1 MDRPVGMDRPVSGAD
16 PQPLLD
22 DDEPAPYEIVNPD
35 GRSRVILTC
44 DHASRRIPRRLGT
57 LGVAPAD
64 LERHVA
70 WDIGAATVARR
81 LSKILDAPLILCGY
95 SRLVV
100 DCNRQLDEADA
111 FVTQSE
117 DVRVAGNEA
126 IGEAARD
133 ARAEAVFWPYH
144 DAVNRI
150 VSARAAGEATPV
162 MVSVHSFTPVY
173 HGVSRPWDIGV
184 LHRWDRRL
192 ADLMMT
198 ALGDDGGLMV
208 GDNEP
213 YRVALDEDY
222 TIPVHAETR
231 GIPYTL
237 LEIRQDL
244 VADDAGN
251 EDWAD
256 RLASVLGNVLD
267 DASVGSYTAPATDVS
282 EPRFE

>member
-1 MDRPVGMDRPVSGAD
+1 MDRPVAD
-16 PQPLLD
+16 TDPRPLLD

-64 LERHVA
+64 LDRHIA
-70 WDIGAATVARR
+70 WDIGAAAVARR
-81 LSKILDAPLILCGY
+81 LSAILDAPLILCGY

-100 DCNRQLDEADA
+100 DCNRPLDQAGA

-117 DVRVAGNEA
+117 DVRITGNESLA
-126 IGEAARD
+126 AAARD
-133 ARAEAVFWPYH
+133 ARVEAIYWPYH

-150 VSARAAGEATPV
+150 VAARTAREATPA
-162 MVSVHSFTPVY
+162 MVSVHSFTPIY

-192 ADLMMT
+192 SDLMIT
-198 ALGDDGGLMV
+198 ELRGGDLVV
-208 GDNEP
+208 GDNQP
-213 YRVALDEDY
+213 YKVALDDDY
-222 TIPVHAETR
+222 TIPVHAEAR
-231 GIPYTL
+231 GMPYTL

-244 VADDAGN
+244 VATDAGA
-251 EDWAD
+251 EEWAG
-256 RLASVLGNVLD
+256 RLAGILEGVLEDPG
-267 DASVGSYTAPATDVS
+267 VGHYATPAPDVS
-282 EPRFE
+282 EPRFS

>member
-70 WDIGAATVARR
+70 WDIGAAAVARR
-81 LSKILDAPLILCGY
+81 LSEILDAPLILCGY

-126 IGEAARD
+126 IGAAARD

-244 VADDAGN
+244 VADDAGT

-267 DASVGSYTAPATDVS
+267 DPSVGSYTAPATDVS

>member
-1 MDRPVGMDRPVSGAD
+1 MDTSVEIDRPVAGAD
-16 PQPLLD
+16 PRSLLD
-22 DDEPAPYEIVNPD
+22 EDEPAPYEIVNPD

-64 LERHVA
+64 LARHIA
-70 WDIGAATVARR
+70 WDIGAAAVARR
-81 LSKILDAPLILCGY
+81 LSELLDAPLILCGY

-100 DCNRQLDEADA
+100 DCNRQLHEADA

-117 DVRVAGNEA
+117 DVRIAGNEA
-126 IGEAARD
+126 IGQAARD
-133 ARAEAVFWPYH
+133 ARTEAIFWPYH
-144 DAVNRI
+144 HAVNRI
-150 VSARAAGEATPV
+150 VSARTAGAATPV

-173 HGVSRPWDIGV
+173 LGVARPWDIGV

-198 ALGDDGGLMV
+198 ALRGGELVV
-208 GDNEP
+208 GDNQP
-213 YRVALDEDY
+213 YQVAIDEDY

-231 GIPYTL
+231 GMPYAL

-244 VADDAGN
+244 VASDGDAH
-251 EDWAD
+251 DWAG
-256 RLASVLGNVLD
+256 RLAGVLDEVLD
-267 DASVGSYTAPATDVS
+267 DPGVGTYAAPAHDIH
-282 EPRFE
+282 EPRFD

>member
-1 MDRPVGMDRPVSGAD
+1 MDRPMAAD
-16 PQPLLD
+16 DAPPLLD

-57 LGVAPAD
+57 LGVASAD
-64 LERHVA
+64 LGRHVA
-70 WDIGAATVARR
+70 WDIGAAAVARR
-81 LSKILDAPLILCGY
+81 LSEILDAPLILCGY

-100 DCNRQLDEADA
+100 DCNRQLDQAEA

-117 DVRVAGNEA
+117 DVRVPGNEA
-126 IGEAARD
+126 MSAAARE

-144 DAVNRI
+144 EAVNR
-150 VSARAAGEATPV
+150 VVGARTGAEAAPV

-173 HGVSRPWDIGV
+173 HGEARPWDIGV

-192 ADLMMT
+192 ADLMLT
-198 ALGDDGGLMV
+198 ALRGDGGLHV
-208 GDNEP
+208 GDNQP

-231 GIPYTL
+231 GMPHAL

-244 VADDAGN
+244 VAADAGT
-251 EDWAD
+251 EDWAG
-256 RLASVLGNVLD
+256 RLASVLGDVLD
-267 DASVGSYTAPATDVS
+267 DPSVGGYTAPATDVR

>member
-1 MDRPVGMDRPVSGAD
+1 MDRPVAD
-16 PQPLLD
+16 ANTRRLLD

-70 WDIGAATVARR
+70 WDIGAAAVARR
-81 LSKILDAPLILCGY
+81 LSEILDAPLILCGY

-117 DVRVAGNEA
+117 DVHVAGNEA
-126 IGEAARD
+126 IGAAARD

-144 DAVNRI
+144 EAVNGI
-150 VSARAAGEATPV
+150 VCARTAGEATPV

-173 HGVSRPWDIGV
+173 HGAARPWDIGV

-198 ALGDDGGLMV
+198 ALRGGELVV
-208 GDNEP
+208 GDNQP
-213 YRVALDEDY
+213 YRVALGEDY

-231 GIPYTL
+231 GMPYAL

-244 VADDAGN
+244 VAADAGA
-251 EDWAD
+251 EDWAG
-256 RLASVLGNVLD
+256 RLAGVLD
-267 DASVGSYTAPATDVS
+267 DVLDDPGVGDYTTPAPDIS
-282 EPRFE
+282 EPRFEQLT

>member
-1 MDRPVGMDRPVSGAD
+1 MDRPMADAD
-16 PQPLLD
+16 PRPLLD
-22 DDEPAPYEIVNPD
+22 DDEPAPYEIVNLD
-35 GRSRVILTC
+35 GPSRVILNC

-64 LERHVA
+64 LERHIA
-70 WDIGAATVARR
+70 WDIGATAVARR
-81 LSKILDAPLILCGY
+81 LSEILDAPLILCGY

-100 DCNRQLDEADA
+100 DCNRQLDQADA

-117 DVRVAGNEA
+117 DVRVTGNEA
-126 IGEAARD
+126 MTAAARD

-150 VSARAAGEATPV
+150 VSARTAGEATPV

-173 HGVSRPWDIGV
+173 HGASRPWDIGV

-198 ALGDDGGLMV
+198 ALRGGELVV
-208 GDNEP
+208 GDNQP

-231 GIPYTL
+231 GMPYAL

-244 VADDAGN
+244 VATDAGA
-251 EDWAD
+251 EDWAE
-256 RLASVLGNVLD
+256 RLASALD
-267 DASVGSYTAPATDVS
+267 DVLNDPSVGDYTTPAPDIR